1 MKIIIDGHVEI
12 AKETCRVIGRGIQI
26 LTTEVIPAIET
37 DTLDYRFGEHVESSD
52 DFVGV
57 HPEHNFQIVQVRG
70 AFPGGST
77 GDSTGRLEL
86 HQGARLES
94 STGGVVWGLYVA
106 RTRLVF
112 QGV

>member
-1 MKIIIDGHVEI
+1 MIIDGHVAI
-12 AKETCRVIGRGIQI
+12 AKETCRVIGRGVQI

-70 AFPGGST
+70 APPGGST
-77 GDSTGRLEL
+77 GRLNREL

-94 STGGVVWGLYVA
+94 STSRARLGSLRCTNSTGLPGV
-106 RTRLVF
+106 
-112 QGV
+112 